1 MKEYRKRSK
10 LYGKYSAGLIFLD
23 DDRIEE
29 DRQRGRDP
37 FAGLAGED
45 LSLIRLFPKFEGLL
59 LRLHP
64 GCENRSV
71 SAQAVKQNF

>member
-1 MKEYRKRSK
+1 MKEYRKRPK

-37 FAGLAGED
+37 FAGLTGED
-45 LSLIRLFPKFEGLL
+45 LNLIRPE
-59 LRLHP
+59 
-64 GCENRSV
+64 S
-71 SAQAVKQNF
+71 